1 MLYMVIEYFRAEDV
15 PKIYARLAEKGRMMP
30 EGLKYVNSWIT
41 ADRTRCYQVMET
53 DDETLFEEWT
63 RNWADLF
70 EFEII
75 PVVPSSE
82 MQKAQKEEQKQQ

>member
-1 MLYMVIEYFRAEDV
+1 MFYMVIEHFRPEDI
-15 PKIYARLAEKGRMMP
+15 PAIYARLAEKGRMMP

-41 ADRTRCYQVMET
+41 VDQTRCYQVMET
-53 DDETLFEEWT
+53 DDEKLLGIWT

-75 PVVPSSE
+75 PVVHSSE
-82 MQKAQKEEQKQQ
+82 MQKAHAQQSQQQ

>member
-1 MLYMVIEYFRAEDV
+1 MLYMVIEHFRPEDI
-15 PKIYARLAEKGRMMP
+15 PSIYARLAEKGRMMP
-30 EGLKYVNSWIT
+30 EGLRYVNSWIT

-53 DDETLFEEWT
+53 EDEKLFDAWT

-75 PVVPSSE
+75 PVTTSSE
-82 MQKAQKEEQKQQ
+82 MQEAHAQQSQQQ